1 MVIFE
6 GRFSGW
12 ISSRR
17 MISGESKLLEVY
29 FTDGKYVVTV
39 KIVVVY
45 SFIRRSFNE
54 KTRLSIIKMFRK
66 YSVSIFLFS
75 KEDIL
80 EFENI
85 L

>member
-1 MVIFE
+1 
-6 GRFSGW
+6 
-12 ISSRR
+12 
-17 MISGESKLLEVY
+17 MIDAESKLLEAY
-29 FTDGKYVVTV
+29 FTDGNYVVTV

-54 KTRLSIIKMFRK
+54 KMKLSLVKMFRK
-66 YSVSIFLFS
+66 YSVSIFLLS

-80 EFENI
+80 DFENI